1 MAEMRRTLSIDTET
15 FSSVDLAKSGVYRYM
30 ESPDF
35 EILLIGYSFDEG
47 PVHVHDC
54 TQPGCWPRDLMDAL
68 FDPEVTK
75 YAYNAVFERQAF
87 AHALEEYLPPEQ
99 WKDTM
104 IMALECGLPGSL
116 AAAGTALGLPEE
128 QLKDPRGK
136 ALIQYFCKPCRPT
149 RVNGGRTRNLPKH
162 DPEKWALFIEYNR
175 QDVVTEMAIRK
186 KLEKIPVP
194 ASEWD
199 LWHLD
204 QEMNDRGIRIDLPM
218 VDNIVRYDEQRR
230 AELLDEAREITGLSN
245 PNSLAQL
252 KPWIERE
259 GMDVPQLRKDDVE
272 ALLSGSGLLPEVR
285 RVLEI
290 RQALG
295 KTSTAKYGAM
305 QEAVCED
312 GRLRGILQFYGANRS
327 GRWAGRIVQVHNLA
341 KNFLPDL
348 DLARELAEEGDFD
361 TMETLFGETAFVFSE
376 LIRTA
381 FIPSDGRRFVV
392 SDFSAI
398 EARVVAWLAGEQW
411 TLDAFKAGEDIYC
424 KTASMM
430 YHVPVEKHGQN
441 KHLRQKGK
449 IAVLA
454 CGYQGGV
461 GAMKAMD
468 RGGSIPEEELQSV
481 VDQWRAA
488 NPNIVKLWYDYEA
501 AAKTAIREGRPVRRG
516 IRIPADN
523 IAEREYMAGG
533 RVREYSVRKGC
544 SVTFTHRNGNLIVVL
559 PSGRRLVY
567 WGARLEEDPS
577 KGGRES
583 IIYMG
588 VNQTTKQWGKTETYG
603 GKLVENVVQATA
615 RDCLAE
621 AMRRVTAMGYEIVM
635 HIHDEMVVDVPI
647 EDTDALARI
656 NKAMGDPIDWAPGL
670 PLKGDGYECSF
681 YKKD

>member
-1 MAEMRRTLSIDTET
+1 MRTLSIDIET
-15 FSSVDLAKSGVYRYM
+15 YSSADLAKTGVYRYA
-30 ESPDF
+30 EAPDF

-47 PVHVHDC
+47 PVQVHDC

-68 FDPEVTK
+68 FDPDVTK

-162 DPEKWALFIEYNR
+162 DPDKWALFIEYNR

-230 AELLDEAREITGLSN
+230 AELLEESREITGLSN

-272 ALLSGSGLLPEVR
+272 ALLKREDLPPEVR

-381 FIPSDGRRFVV
+381 FIPSEGRRFVV

-516 IRIPADN
+516 IRIPAEN

-544 SVTFTHRNGNLIVVL
+544 SVTFTYRNGNLIVIL

-583 IIYMG
+583 IVYMG
-588 VNQTTKQWGKTETYG
+588 VNQVTKQWGKTETYG

-656 NKAMGDPIDWAPGL
+656 NKAMGDPIDWASGL
-670 PLKGDGYECSF
+670 PLKGDGYTCNF
-681 YKKD
+681 YMKD

>member
-1 MAEMRRTLSIDTET
+1 MRTLSIDIET
-15 FSSVDLAKSGVYRYM
+15 YSSVDLAKSGVYRYM

-54 TQPGCWPRDLMDAL
+54 TQPGCWPRDLLDAL
-68 FDPEVTK
+68 FDPDVTK

-87 AHALEEYLPPEQ
+87 AHALEEYLLPEQ

-162 DPEKWALFIEYNR
+162 DPDKWALFIEYNR

-218 VDNIVRYDEQRR
+218 VDSIVRYDDQRR
-230 AELLDEAREITGLSN
+230 AELLEEAREITGLSN

-252 KPWIERE
+252 KPWLEKE
-259 GMDVPQLRKDDVE
+259 GMDVPQLRKDDIEHMLELNLMPKVH
-272 ALLSGSGLLPEVR
+272 
-285 RVLEI
+285 RVLAI

-305 QEAVCED
+305 QEAVCKD

-381 FIPSDGRRFVV
+381 FIPSEGRRFVV

-516 IRIPADN
+516 IRIPAEN

-533 RVREYSVRKGC
+533 RVREYSVRKGIA
-544 SVTFTHRNGNLIVVL
+544 VTFTYRNGNLIVVL

-567 WGARLEEDPS
+567 WGARLEADPS

-583 IIYMG
+583 IVYMG
-588 VNQTTKQWGKTETYG
+588 VNQVTKQWGKTETYG

-670 PLKGDGYECSF
+670 PLKGNGYETPF